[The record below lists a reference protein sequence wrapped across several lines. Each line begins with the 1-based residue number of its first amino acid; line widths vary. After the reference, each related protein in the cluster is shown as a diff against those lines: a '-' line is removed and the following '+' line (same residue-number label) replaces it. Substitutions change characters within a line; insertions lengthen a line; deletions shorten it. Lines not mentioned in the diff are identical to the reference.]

1 MTTEQGIEE
10 SQWHSGWLSGWLR
23 AAKIGDAV
31 ETLNDNRACG
41 GTVSRINV
49 GTVERLT
56 PTQVIVMNEHGNIQR
71 FNKFTFESI
80 PAGDRLSR
88 RFFRKL

>member
-10 SQWHSGWLSGWLR
+10 SQWLSGLP
-23 AAKIGDAV
+23 KIGQAV
-31 ETLNDNRACG
+31 ETLNDNRAYG

-71 FNKFTFESI
+71 FNKFNFESI